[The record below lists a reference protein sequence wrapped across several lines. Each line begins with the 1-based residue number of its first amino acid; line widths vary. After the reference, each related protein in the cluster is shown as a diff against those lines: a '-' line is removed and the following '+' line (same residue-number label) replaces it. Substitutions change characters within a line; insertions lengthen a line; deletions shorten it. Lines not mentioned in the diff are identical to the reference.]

1 MVWSS
6 SLRQLLHV
14 GARALDILC
23 PPSCA
28 ACGSVG
34 AEVCRSCRCSIVE
47 ELRTNHLSHS
57 TDPNCTIV
65 SEFGGRLRD
74 VLSGMKFKNH
84 RGAAR
89 YLGGLVARKLI
100 SDGVVPGVDVQAV
113 TWVPTTARRRRD
125 RGFDPSELMARIV
138 GAQLGLPVVRMLD
151 RVDSGEQKSRSRI
164 ERLNGPGFR
173 GRRTRFDRVVLIDD
187 VVTTGATM
195 AAASGALRTAGISHI
210 HSAAVAETPRRRA
223 ETLQSPREQY
233 STAA

>member
-1 MVWSS
+1 MVWSNS
-6 SLRQLLHV
+6 FRQFLHA
-14 GARALDILC
+14 GARALDTLC
-23 PPSCA
+23 PPACA

-47 ELRTNHLSHS
+47 ELRTSRLSCS
-57 TDPNCTIV
+57 AGPNCTVV
-65 SEFGGRLRD
+65 SEFDGRVRD

-113 TWVPTTARRRRD
+113 TWVPTTARRRRE
-125 RGFDPSELMARIV
+125 RGYDPSELMARIV
-138 GAQLGLPVVRMLD
+138 GAQLGLPVVRMLE
-151 RVDSGEQKSRSRI
+151 RVDSGEQKSRSRL
-164 ERLNGPGFR
+164 ERLSGPGFR

-210 HSAAVAETPRRRA
+210 HSAAVAATPRRRLV
-223 ETLQSPREQY
+223 TLRSEREHY
-233 STAA
+233 PTAA

>member
-1 MVWSS
+1 MVLSS
-6 SLRQLLHV
+6 SLRQLLHL
-14 GARALDILC
+14 GARLLDALC
-23 PPSCA
+23 PPTCA

-34 AEVCRSCRCSIVE
+34 AEVCRSCRCSIIE
-47 ELRTNHLSHS
+47 ELRTSRLSPF
-57 TDPNCTIV
+57 TETTCTIV
-65 SEFGGRLRD
+65 GEFDGRVRD
-74 VLSGMKFKNH
+74 VVSGMKFKNH

-100 SDGVVPGVDVQAV
+100 SDGVVAGVDVQAV
-113 TWVPTTARRRRD
+113 TWVPTTTHRRRD
-125 RGFDPSELMARIV
+125 RGFDPSELMAQLV
-138 GAQLGLPVVRMLD
+138 GAQLGLPVVRMLE

-210 HSAAVAETPRRRA
+210 HRAAVAATPRRNV
-223 ETLQSPREQY
+223 ETLRAGREQY